1 LAEDFIVAGPI
12 VRKLE
17 TTLKR
22 LVLLLR
28 VILREFRDFF
38 IWTFTVFSA
47 SCGLLY
53 YFYPKSELPHHQLS
67 WLEASYFTW
76 SMIFFNNQLPFVD
89 HWLLSPLFFVL
100 PIIGLVVVAEGVVR
114 LGNLLLQ
121 HKRYSREWQSMIAS
135 VSENH
140 IVVCGLGNV
149 GIRVVEH
156 LIMLG
161 ESVVAIEK
169 SDKARFLKEAEAQG
183 AAVLRGDARDISVLE
198 NAHIAKAKAIIAV
211 TDDDLA
217 NLEIALHAR
226 EANSQIRLIVRMFDQ
241 KLAKMVEKSLGIDG
255 AYSSSARSS
264 RLFAQAAI
272 SKNILDSFQF
282 GGTIINAYE
291 LSVDANTILVGATVD
306 DVRRKYEVT
315 VLLHERTDNQ
325 LDWNPSPSNSLSV
338 GDKLLIMTDREGIE
352 RLQHASKALTL
363 PKLHHD

>member
-1 LAEDFIVAGPI
+1 MRSLVAAGHTMQKFKNKLGQLA
-12 VRKLE
+12 
-17 TTLKR
+17 
-22 LVLLLR
+22 LLLK

-38 IWTFTVFSA
+38 IWTLTVVVLS
-47 SCGLLY
+47 SWLLY
-53 YFYPKSELPHHQLS
+53 YFYPKPELPHHLLT
-67 WLEASYFTW
+67 WVEATYFTW
-76 SMIFFNNQLPFVD
+76 SMIFFNNPLPFID

-100 PIIGLVVVAEGVVR
+100 PIIGLVIVAEGVVR

-121 HKRYSREWQSMIAS
+121 HKRYSREWQNMIAS

-156 LIMLG
+156 LTMLG
-161 ESVVAIEK
+161 ETVVAIEK
-169 SDKARFLKEAEAQG
+169 SEKGRFLKEAEAHG
-183 AAVLRGDARDISVLE
+183 AAVLRGDARDTSILE
-198 NAHIAKAKAIIAV
+198 NAHIAKAKAIVAV

-217 NLEIALHAR
+217 NIEIALSAR
-226 EANSQIRLIVRMFDQ
+226 EANGKIRLIVRMFDQ

-282 GGTIINAYE
+282 GGTVINAYE
-291 LSVDANTILVGATVD
+291 LAVAANTILVGTTVD
-306 DVRRKYEVT
+306 EVRRKYEVT
-315 VLLHERTDNQ
+315 VLLHEKIGGQ

-338 GDKLLIMTDREGIE
+338 GDKLLIMTDRQGIE
-352 RLQHASKALTL
+352 RLQHASKELSL
-363 PKLHHD
+363 PKEHHD